1 MDFSR
6 TVAVA
11 GSTDELW
18 ELTRDVKAV
27 AECIPGVQDLA
38 MTGPG
43 EFTCLLVQQ
52 VGSVKAKFA
61 LRTRLETD
69 EVARTVTA
77 VSSGQDRGLGSS
89 VKATQRFAV
98 SQAGKGAEVAIQADV
113 QITGRIATFGHRIIA
128 AKAEQVTVEAI
139 RNVERM
145 LAERRVD
152 GQPAA
157 PSA

>member
-6 TVAVA
+6 TVPVA

-18 ELTRDVKAV
+18 DLTRDVEAV
-27 AECIPGVQDLA
+27 AGCIPGVRDLA
-38 MTGPG
+38 MAGPG

-69 EVARTVTA
+69 EASRTVTA

-89 VKATQRFAV
+89 VRATQRFAV
-98 SQAGKGAEVAIQADV
+98 SPAGDGAEVAIQADV

-145 LAERRVD
+145 LAERRA
-152 GQPAA
+152 GRQPA
-157 PSA
+157 PPGS